1 MGYIPPNTI
10 VQFFGELG
18 LSPNYEN
25 SLYFSTEA
33 AKDTYFSNIPRVAQ
47 AAQVSYT
54 RAERGVI
61 RVEIDISTLYRA
73 GYMRFQN
80 TSFENKWIYAFIT
93 GIEYINNKC
102 TQVRFEIDV
111 LMTWMG
117 TFQLG
122 QCFIER
128 QHTLHDYIGSN
139 IADEGLDTGE
149 YITEYRGNTGIL
161 SGGWAI
167 CLFTSQSFT
176 GSSQDPAPAPAQGG
190 IYCGVYSGCQMF
202 IYPNTEQGA
211 ANLNAELEGITK
223 SAGSE
228 AIACI
233 MMLPY
238 SYAAAAIVAGGTS
251 APFTVDIPIPKPYS
265 DIAGYVPKNKK
276 LYTYP
281 YKCLSVYNSEG
292 NSVDYKYEYFNTLP
306 DQQSTGVCT
315 FNMKTL
321 ISSNPL
327 IALYPLNYKGQ
338 AVAYDEQIDMRHFTT
353 CNYAIDTWKAYYA
366 MKKSTIDY
374 DKASTGIFGGVG
386 IASGIISAVG
396 SAATGN
402 LQGVGSGINQIA
414 TSVDSVGRTMA
425 RHTDYQRMPN
435 VSKGVANNDLMT
447 ADQTK
452 DFYFEEK
459 CITKNYAMMIDDYFT
474 MFGYAIK
481 QVGTPNMHAR
491 PYFTYVKTSGCT
503 VHGNLP
509 SDDGAEIESIF
520 DRGVRFWTN
529 HNNIGNYSLN
539 NAPT

>member
-1 MGYIPPNTI
+1 MTYIPPTSVI
-10 VQFFGELG
+10 QFFGDLG
-18 LSPNYEN
+18 ISPNYEN
-25 SLYFSTEA
+25 TLYFTTEA
-33 AKDTYFSNIPRVAQ
+33 AKDAYFSNVPRVAQ
-47 AAQVSYT
+47 ATQVTYT
-54 RAERGVI
+54 REERGYV
-61 RVEIDISTLYRA
+61 RVQIPMSTMIRA
-73 GYMRFQN
+73 GYMRYINPQ
-80 TSFENKWIYAFIT
+80 FENKWFYAFVT
-93 GIEYINNKC
+93 SVEYINNEV
-102 TQVRFEIDV
+102 TQIKFKIDI

-117 TFQLG
+117 AFQLG

-128 QHTLHDYIGSN
+128 QHTVNDYIGSN

-167 CLFTSQSFT
+167 CLFTSQTAT
-176 GSSQDPAPAPAQGG
+176 GDPTDPTPVPATGA
-190 IYCGVYSGCQMF
+190 IYCGVYSGCQM
-202 IYPNTEQGA
+202 IVEPATTEGA
-211 ANLNAELEGITK
+211 SRINAYLEAITK

-238 SYAAAAIVAGGTS
+238 SYAAAAIVSGGTS
-251 APFTVDIPIPKPYS
+251 APFSVDIPIPKPYS
-265 DIAGYVPKNKK
+265 DVAGYIPRNKK
-276 LYTYP
+276 LFTYP

-292 NSVDYKYEYFNTLP
+292 NSVDYKYEFFNTLP

-366 MKKSTIDY
+366 MNKSTIDY
-374 DKASTGIFGGVG
+374 DKASAPIMGGLGIGMGLVGMATSAGIGNVGGFFSGVSQ
-386 IASGIISAVG
+386 IASSA
-396 SAATGN
+396 
-402 LQGVGSGINQIA
+402 
-414 TSVDSVGRTMA
+414 DSIGRTMA
-425 RHTDYQRMPN
+425 KHQDYERMPN

-459 CITKNYAMMIDDYFT
+459 CITKNYAMMLDDYFT
-474 MFGYAIK
+474 MFGYAIR
-481 QVGTPNMHAR
+481 QVATPNMNAR
-491 PYFTYVKTSGCT
+491 PYFTYVKTIGCT
-503 VHGNLP
+503 VHGNIP
-509 SDDGAEIESIF
+509 SEDGSIIESIF
-520 DRGVRFWTN
+520 DKGVRFWKN
-529 HNNIGNYSLN
+529 HANIGNYSLDN
-539 NAPT
+539 SPA

>member
-1 MGYIPPNTI
+1 MGYVPPNTI

-25 SLYFSTEA
+25 SLYFATEA
-33 AKDTYFSNIPRVAQ
+33 TKDTYFSNIPRVAQ

-54 RAERGVI
+54 RAERGII
-61 RVEIDISTLYRA
+61 RVEIPISTMYRV

-80 TSFENKWIYAFIT
+80 TSFENKWIYAFVT
-93 GIEYINNKC
+93 GIEYINNQC

-128 QHTLHDYIGSN
+128 QHTVNDYIGAN

-161 SGGWAI
+161 SGDWAI
-167 CLFTSQSFT
+167 CLFTSQTAT
-176 GSSQDPAPAPAQGG
+176 GSPNPTPVPATGA
-190 IYCGVYSGCQMF
+190 IYCGVYSGCEM
-202 IYPNTEQGA
+202 IVEPATAEGA
-211 ANLNAELEGITK
+211 QRINAYLEAITQ

-238 SYAAAAIVAGGTS
+238 GYAAAAIIAGGTS
-251 APFTVDIPIPKPYS
+251 APFTIDIPIAKPYS

-276 LYTYP
+276 LFTYP

-338 AVAYDEQIDMRHFTT
+338 SVAYDEQIDMRHFTT

-366 MKKSTIDY
+366 MNKSTIDY
-374 DKASTGIFGGVG
+374 DKASTPWMGGLGVG
-386 IASGIISAVG
+386 LGMVGMLAST
-396 SAATGN
+396 ATGN
-402 LQGVGSGINQIA
+402 VGGFFGGASQIA
-414 TSVDSVGRTMA
+414 SSVDSVGRTMA
-425 RHTDYQRMPN
+425 RHKDYERMPN

-481 QVGTPNMHAR
+481 QVGTPNMNAR
-491 PYFTYVKTSGCT
+491 PYFTYVKTIGCT

-520 DRGVRFWTN
+520 DRGVRFWKN
-529 HNNIGNYSLN
+529 HSNIGNYSLN

>member
-1 MGYIPPNTI
+1 MGYVPPNTI

-25 SLYFSTEA
+25 SLYFATEA

-47 AAQVSYT
+47 ATQVSYT

-61 RVEIDISTLYRA
+61 RVEIGISTLYRA

-93 GIEYINNKC
+93 GVEYINNQC

-117 TFQLG
+117 SFQLG

-128 QHTLHDYIGSN
+128 QHTVNDYIGSN

-167 CLFTSQSFT
+167 CLFTSQTAT
-176 GSSQDPAPAPAQGG
+176 GGTDPTPVPASGA
-190 IYCGVYSGCQMF
+190 IYCGVYSGCQM
-202 IYPNTEQGA
+202 IVEPATAEGA
-211 ANLNAELEGITK
+211 SHINAYLEAITQ

-228 AIACI
+228 SIACI
-233 MMLPY
+233 MMLPF
-238 SYAAAAIVAGGTS
+238 SYAAAAIIAGGTS
-251 APFTVDIPIPKPYS
+251 APFTVDIPVAKPYS

-276 LYTYP
+276 LFTYP

-292 NSVDYKYEYFNTLP
+292 HSVDYKYEYFNTLP

-338 AVAYDEQIDMRHFTT
+338 SVAYDEQIDMRHFTT

-366 MKKSTIDY
+366 MNKSTIDY
-374 DKASTGIFGGVG
+374 DKGANVGANVGRALIGGLGATMGVLEG
-386 IASGIISAVG
+386 NIGGFLGGANQAIS
-396 SAATGN
+396 S
-402 LQGVGSGINQIA
+402 LQ
-414 TSVDSVGRTMA
+414 SVGQTLA
-425 RHTDYQRMPN
+425 KHEDYQRMPN
-435 VSKGVANNDLMT
+435 VSRGAANNDLMT

-481 QVGTPNMHAR
+481 QVGTPNMNAR
-491 PYFTYVKTSGCT
+491 PYFTYVKTIGCT

-509 SDDGAEIESIF
+509 ADDGAEIESIF
-520 DRGVRFWTN
+520 DRGVRFWKN
-529 HNNIGNYSLN
+529 HSNIGNYSLN

>member
-1 MGYIPPNTI
+1 MGYVPPNTI

-25 SLYFSTEA
+25 SLYFATEA

-47 AAQVSYT
+47 ATQVSYT
-54 RAERGVI
+54 RAERGII
-61 RVEIDISTLYRA
+61 RVEIPISTMYRV

-80 TSFENKWIYAFIT
+80 TSFENKWIYAFVT
-93 GIEYINNKC
+93 GIEYINNQC

-128 QHTLHDYIGSN
+128 QHTVNDYIGAN

-167 CLFTSQSFT
+167 CVFTSQDI
-176 GSSQDPAPAPAQGG
+176 GGNPADGA
-190 IYCGVYSGCQMF
+190 IYCGVYSGCQM
-202 IYPNTEQGA
+202 YVEPATAQGA
-211 ANLNAELEGITK
+211 AQINALIEGITQT
-223 SAGSE
+223 AGSE
-228 AIACI
+228 SIACI

-238 SYAAAAIVAGGTS
+238 SYAAAAIIAGGTS
-251 APFTVDIPIPKPYS
+251 TPFTVDIPIAKPYS
-265 DIAGYVPKNKK
+265 DIAGYVPRNKK
-276 LYTYP
+276 LFTYP

-292 NSVDYKYEYFNTLP
+292 HSVDYKYEYFNTLP

-366 MKKSTIDY
+366 MNKSTIDY
-374 DKASTGIFGGVG
+374 DKGANVGANVGRALIGGLGATMGVLEG
-386 IASGIISAVG
+386 NIGGFLGGANQAIS
-396 SAATGN
+396 S
-402 LQGVGSGINQIA
+402 LQ
-414 TSVDSVGRTMA
+414 SVGQTLA
-425 RHTDYQRMPN
+425 KHEDYQRMPN
-435 VSKGVANNDLMT
+435 VSRGAANNDLMT

-481 QVGTPNMHAR
+481 QVATPNMNAR
-491 PYFTYVKTSGCT
+491 PYFTYVKTIGCT

-509 SDDGAEIESIF
+509 SDDAAEIESIF
-520 DRGVRFWTN
+520 DRGVRFWKN
-529 HNNIGNYSLN
+529 HSNIGNYSLN